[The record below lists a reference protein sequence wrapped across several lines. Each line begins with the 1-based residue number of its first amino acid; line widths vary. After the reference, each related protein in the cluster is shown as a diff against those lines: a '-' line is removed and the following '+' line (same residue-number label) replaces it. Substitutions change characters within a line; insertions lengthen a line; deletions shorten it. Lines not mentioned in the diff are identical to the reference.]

1 LAALLWHFGQCRFL
15 HVMEF
20 APFGQ
25 ELPFGID
32 SDLSFKHQMGVI

>member
-1 LAALLWHFGQCRFL
+1 
-15 HVMEF
+15 MEF